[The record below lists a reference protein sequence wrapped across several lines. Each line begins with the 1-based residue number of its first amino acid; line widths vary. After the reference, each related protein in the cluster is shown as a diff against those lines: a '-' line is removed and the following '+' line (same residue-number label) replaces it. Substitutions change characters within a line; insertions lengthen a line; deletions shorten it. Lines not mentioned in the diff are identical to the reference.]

1 MNHFPLRLRAQA
13 LLALAVAA
21 IGVPSLAG
29 AAPACFYE
37 HVGYAGASF
46 CAGESAANVDLRR
59 WNDRISSV
67 KLEPGYALQLF
78 EHINQGGRSLT
89 LTGNAANLVDL
100 RFNDAASSYR
110 ISRVAAPTPR
120 PTATPTPRVTPQPT
134 PRPTAIP
141 TPRPTAIP
149 TPIVTAVPTPRPT
162 PIVTAVPTPRP
173 TPIATP
179 VPTPRPTPVATPVPS
194 PTPVPTP
201 VANRWLPKPGTT
213 WQWQLQGKIDTTQ
226 EAAVYDLDLF
236 DTSPQLV
243 AQLKAQG
250 KRVICYLNAGAWE
263 DWRDDK
269 NAFPAAVLGK
279 EYDGW
284 EGERWLDIRQ
294 IELLAPIMRARL
306 DLCRD
311 KGFDGV
317 EPDNIEGYT
326 NNTGYPLTRAD
337 QIAYNRWL
345 AGEAHARGLSIGQ
358 KNAPELTAALID
370 VYDWA
375 MTEDCAY
382 YDWCADLKPYVTAG
396 KAVFM
401 AEYTDLTGST
411 AKFCPQATQLNF
423 SGILKRRD
431 LSAWRQVCP

>member
-1 MNHFPLRLRAQA
+1 MNHSPSRRACGQA

-21 IGVPSLAG
+21 IGLPGIAS
-29 AAPACFYE
+29 AAPACFFA
-37 HVGYAGASF
+37 HVNYAGASF
-46 CAGESAANVDLRR
+46 CAGEGTANVDLRR

-67 KLEPGYALQLF
+67 KLEPGYQLQLF

-89 LTGNAANLVDL
+89 LTGNVLNLVNVG
-100 RFNDAASSYR
+100 FNDVASSYR
-110 ISRVAAPTPR
+110 ISRIATPTPR
-120 PTATPTPRVTPQPT
+120 PTATPTPRPTPQPT
-134 PRPTAIP
+134 PRPTATP
-141 TPRPTAIP
+141 TPRPTAVP
-149 TPIVTAVPTPRPT
+149 TPIITTVPTPR
-162 PIVTAVPTPRP
+162 
-173 TPIATP
+173 
-179 VPTPRPTPVATPVPS
+179 PTPRPTPVATPVPS
-194 PTPVPTP
+194 PTPTP
-201 VANRWLPKPGTT
+201 VADRWLPKPGTT
-213 WQWQLQGKIDTTQ
+213 WQWQLQGNFDVTQ
-226 EAAVYDLDLF
+226 QAAVYDLDLF
-236 DTSPQLV
+236 ETSAQQV

-263 DWRDDK
+263 EYREDK
-269 NAFPAAVLGK
+269 DAFPASVLGK
-279 EYDGW
+279 EYEGW

-294 IELLAPIMRARL
+294 IALLAPIMRARL

-345 AGEAHARGLSIGQ
+345 AAEAHARGLSIGQ

-382 YDWCADLKPYVTAG
+382 YNWCADLKPYVTAG

-401 AEYTDLTGST
+401 AEYTDLTGTT
-411 AKFCPQATQLNF
+411 AKFCPQATQLGF
-423 SGILKRRD
+423 SGILKRRE